1 MGRDFRFWSSLL
13 EFACVLRA
21 VRVRF
26 LYSAYW
32 NTQEEILS
40 RHFQSNQMRLINIC
54 GVNFSALAWGFAPE
68 TLETTLH
75 VRKRIPGSA
84 LHPALGQPGPLL
96 LKVAEVVPTK
106 LL

>member
-1 MGRDFRFWSSLL
+1 L
-13 EFACVLRA
+13 EFAFGVRLCVASGSCALSIQR
-21 VRVRF
+21 
-26 LYSAYW
+26 LLEY
-32 NTQEEILS
+32 TQEEILS

-54 GVNFSALAWGFAPE
+54 GVNFRALAWGFAPE